1 MVYTSYL
8 TSFRTTEDIGSYEIR
23 KYQENFKTVQ
33 DDSPV
38 PSPPVEKENF
48 VKTSKNLLKNR
59 H

>member
-38 PSPPVEKENF
+38 PSPPVEK
-48 VKTSKNLLKNR
+48 KTLLKPAKIS
-59 H
+59 